1 MTGDS
6 GCVVGIAAL
15 FTVRRTPIL
24 AAMRMSRQFGHT
36 LREAPADADTIA
48 HQLLVRGSFVD
59 QLMAGVYSY
68 MPLGRRVK
76 RRIEQVIREEM
87 DRAGGQEVLL
97 PTIQPAEI
105 WEQSGRAQTMADVL
119 FQLQDK
125 RERAMVLGPT
135 HEEVIT
141 KLFQDHANSYRD
153 LPVTLYQI
161 QTKLRDETRPRNG
174 LVRVREFTMKDAYS
188 FDVND
193 AGLDIS
199 YDAMFEAYRRIF
211 ARCGIPTVAVEAD
224 SGAIGGKGSQEFIF
238 LTDTGEDTILLCEE
252 CGYAANQEK
261 ADFVR
266 PPAIEGD
273 ASPLEEIATPDIT
286 TIDALAEFLGVEAR
300 ETAKALF
307 VMAEP
312 RSGGDPFPVF
322 AVIRGD
328 LDVNEV
334 KLMNILDARAL
345 EAMTDAQ
352 INAYGLVAGYASPIG
367 VNQALKIVADVSILG
382 SPNLVAGA
390 NKSGFHLRNT
400 NYGRDWTADLVEDI
414 ALAEAGHLCAHC
426 PDGVAAPLRSRRGIE
441 MGHVFR
447 LGMTY
452 TLPFNV
458 TVLDETGEHVM
469 PTMGCYGIGV
479 ERIVAAAVE
488 EHHDDAGIIWPASVA
503 PYDVHLVGLSL
514 TRDEAVGADAEA
526 LYSEFQDAGVDVLF
540 DDRDE
545 SPGIKFNDADLIGIP
560 LRLTVSPRNLKAGV
574 VELKRRDAEEAEQV
588 PRDEVVARVQTIRA
602 ELLAALVV

>member
-1 MTGDS
+1 MT
-6 GCVVGIAAL
+6 
-15 FTVRRTPIL
+15 
-24 AAMRMSRQFGHT
+24 RQFGHT

-48 HQLLVRGSFVD
+48 HQLLVRGSFID
-59 QLMAGVYSY
+59 QLMTGVYSY

-76 RRIEQVIREEM
+76 RRVEQVIREEM

-105 WEQSGRAQTMADVL
+105 WEQSGRAQSMADVL
-119 FQLQDK
+119 FKLTDK
-125 RERAMVLGPT
+125 RERALVLGPT

-141 KLFQDHANSYRD
+141 KLFQDHTSSYRD

-188 FDVND
+188 FDIDD
-193 AGLDIS
+193 AGLDDS

-252 CGYAANQEK
+252 CEYAANQEK

-266 PPAIEGD
+266 PAVLEGD
-273 ASPLEEIATPDIT
+273 ALDLEEIETPGVATIE
-286 TIDALAEFLGVEAR
+286 ALAKFLDIETR
-300 ETAKALF
+300 QTAKAVF

-312 RSGGDPFPVF
+312 REGGASLPVF
-322 AVIRGD
+322 AVVRGD
-328 LDVNEV
+328 LEVNKV
-334 KLMNILDARAL
+334 KLMNVLDARAL
-345 EAMTDAQ
+345 EPMSDAQ
-352 INAYGLVAGYASPIG
+352 IDGYGLVAGYASPIN
-367 VNQALKIVADVSILG
+367 VNKALKIVADVSILG
-382 SPNLVAGA
+382 APNLVAGA
-390 NKSGFHLRNT
+390 NKPGMHLRNT
-400 NYGRDWTADLVEDI
+400 NYGRDWTADLVDDI

-426 PDGVAAPLRSRRGIE
+426 PDGVQAPLISRRGIE

-447 LGMTY
+447 LGLTY
-452 TLPFNV
+452 TDPFGV
-458 TVLDETGEHVM
+458 TVLDQSGEQVT

-479 ERIVAAAVE
+479 ERIVAVVVE
-488 EHHDDAGIIWPASVA
+488 EHHDDNGIIWPASVA
-503 PYDVHLVGLSL
+503 PYDVHVVGLSL
-514 TRDEAVGADAEA
+514 GRDEAVAADADA
-526 LYSEFQDAGVDVLF
+526 LYEELQDAGLDTIF

-545 SPGIKFNDADLIGIP
+545 SPGVKFNDADLIGVP
-560 LRLTVSPRNLKAGV
+560 VRLTVSPRNLKAGG
-574 VELKRRDAEEAEQV
+574 VELKIRDAEEAEQV
-588 PRDEVVARVQTIRA
+588 PRDEVVARVLAIRQ
-602 ELLAALVV
+602 ELLAALSL

>member
-1 MTGDS
+1 
-6 GCVVGIAAL
+6 
-15 FTVRRTPIL
+15 
-24 AAMRMSRQFGHT
+24 MSRQFGHT
-36 LREAPADADTIA
+36 LREAPADAETIA

-76 RRIEQVIREEM
+76 RRVEQVIREEM

-105 WEQSGRAQTMADVL
+105 WETSGRAQSMADVL
-119 FQLQDK
+119 FQLTDK

-188 FDVND
+188 FDIND
-193 AGLDIS
+193 AGLDRS
-199 YDAMFEAYRRIF
+199 YDDMFEAYRRIF

-238 LTDTGEDTILLCEE
+238 LTDTGEDTILLCEA
-252 CGYAANQEK
+252 CDYAANQEK

-266 PPAIEGD
+266 PPALEGD
-273 ASPLEEIATPDIT
+273 ALDLEEVETPGTT
-286 TIDALAEFLGVEAR
+286 TIETLAEFLDIETR
-300 ETAKALF
+300 QTAKAVF

-312 RSGGDPFPVF
+312 REGGAAFPVF
-322 AVIRGD
+322 AVVRGD
-328 LDVNEV
+328 LDVNEI
-334 KLMNILDARAL
+334 KLMNVLDARAL
-345 EAMTDAQ
+345 EPMTDAQ
-352 INAYGLVAGYASPIG
+352 INGYGLVAGYASPIG
-367 VNQALKIVADVSILG
+367 VNEALKVVADVSILG
-382 SPNLVAGA
+382 APNLVAGA
-390 NKSGFHLRNT
+390 NKPDTHLRNT
-400 NYGRDWTADLVEDI
+400 NYGRDWTADLVDDI

-426 PDGVAAPLRSRRGIE
+426 PDDVDAPLVARRGIE

-447 LGMTY
+447 LGLTY
-452 TLPFNV
+452 TDPFGV
-458 TVLDETGEHVM
+458 TVLDESGEQVM

-488 EHHDDAGIIWPASVA
+488 EHHDDDGIIWPASIA
-503 PYDVHLVGLSL
+503 PHDVHLVGLSL
-514 TRDEAVGADAEA
+514 DRDETVAADADA
-526 LYSEFQDAGVDVLF
+526 LYGELQQIGLDVIF

-545 SPGIKFNDADLIGIP
+545 RPGVKFNDADLIGVP
-560 LRLTVSPRNLKAGV
+560 VRLTVSPRNFKEGV
-574 VELKRRDAEEAEQV
+574 VELKRRDAAEAEQI
-588 PRDEVVARVQTIRA
+588 PRGDVVARVQTMRQ
-602 ELLAALVV
+602 ELVDSLTT

>member
-1 MTGDS
+1 MF
-6 GCVVGIAAL
+6 GIQGA
-15 FTVRRTPIL
+15 PIL
-24 AAMRMSRQFGHT
+24 AFMRMSRQFGHT
-36 LREAPADADTIA
+36 LREAPADADTVA
-48 HQLLVRGSFVD
+48 HQLLVRGSFID

-76 RRIEQVIREEM
+76 RRVEEVIREEM

-105 WEQSGRAQTMADVL
+105 WETSGRAQSMADVL
-119 FQLQDK
+119 FQLTDK

-188 FDVND
+188 FDVDD
-193 AGLDIS
+193 AGLDRS
-199 YDAMFEAYRRIF
+199 YGDMFEAYKRIF

-238 LTDTGEDTILLCEE
+238 LTDTGEDTILLCEQ

-266 PPAIEGD
+266 PPSLEGD
-273 ASPLEEIATPDIT
+273 TQDLEEVATPGVT
-286 TIDALAEFLGVEAR
+286 TIEALAEFLGVEPR
-300 ETAKALF
+300 QTAKAVF

-312 RSGGDPFPVF
+312 REGGAAFPVF

-328 LDVNEV
+328 LEVNEV
-334 KLMNILDARAL
+334 KLMNAIDARAL
-345 EAMTDAQ
+345 EPMSDTQ
-352 INAYGLVAGYASPIG
+352 INGYGLVAGYASPIG
-367 VNQALKIVADVSILG
+367 VNQALKVVTDVSILG
-382 SPNLVAGA
+382 APNLVAGA
-390 NKSGFHLRNT
+390 NKPDTHLRNT
-400 NYGRDWTADLVEDI
+400 NYGRDWTADVVDDI
-414 ALAEAGHLCAHC
+414 ALAQEGHLCAEC
-426 PDGVAAPLRSRRGIE
+426 ADGIEAPLVARRGIE

-452 TLPFNV
+452 TDPFGV
-458 TVLDETGEHVM
+458 TVLDETGEQVT

-488 EHHDDAGIIWPASVA
+488 QHNDEDGIIWPASIA
-503 PYDVHLVGLSL
+503 PHDVHLVGLSL
-514 TRDEAVGADAEA
+514 ARDEAVAADADA
-526 LYSEFQDAGVDVLF
+526 LYEELQHAGLDVIF
-540 DDRDE
+540 DDRDD
-545 SPGIKFNDADLIGIP
+545 SPGVKFNDADLIGVPI
-560 LRLTVSPRNLKAGV
+560 RLTASPRNLKAGM

-588 PRDEVVARVQTIRA
+588 PRAELVARVRAIRQ
-602 ELLAALVV
+602 ELLDALIS